1 LLSFIPYVRSFH
13 GDVPGLENDVAI
25 YTVLEPPLKRSAA
38 RRGPDRFAFVRD
50 SFHFWAFVLA
60 PLWMLWHR
68 LWLVFIGF
76 ALIAVALQFGLHT
89 IGVGSD
95 GRLLGYALLALL
107 AGLEAGTL
115 RRWTLARRGW
125 RDLGIVSGE
134 TREAA
139 ERRFFDTWTSPD
151 GEPALRPAES
161 FLAPARAALAA
172 RQPNRTSDIVGL
184 FPEPGAPR

>member
-1 LLSFIPYVRSFH
+1 MRP
-13 GDVPGLENDVAI
+13 E
-25 YTVLEPPLKRSAA
+25 A

-68 LWLVFIGF
+68 LWLVFVGF
-76 ALIAVALQFGLHT
+76 GLIAVALQLGLHVL
-89 IGVGSD
+89 GVGGG

-107 AGLEAGTL
+107 VGLEAGTL

-125 RDLGIVSGE
+125 RDAGIVSGE

-139 ERRFFDTWTSPD
+139 ERRFFDTWTGAH
-151 GEPALRPAES
+151 GEPAPRPAES

-172 RQPNRTSDIVGL
+172 RQPNRPTDIVGL

>member
-1 LLSFIPYVRSFH
+1 LSSFIPYVRSFC
-13 GDVPGLENDVAI
+13 GETSTQESDVAI
-25 YTVLEPPLKRSAA
+25 YTVLEPPLKRPEA
-38 RRGPDRFAFVRD
+38 RRGPERFAFVRD

-76 ALIAVALQFGLHT
+76 ALIAIALQFGLHAL
-89 IGVGSD
+89 GVGSG

-107 AGLEAGTL
+107 VGLEAGAL
-115 RRWTLARRGW
+115 RRWTMTRRGW
-125 RDLGIVSGE
+125 RDVGIVSGE

-139 ERRFFDTWTSPD
+139 ERRFFDTWTGAA
-151 GEPALRPAES
+151 GEPGPQPVES

-172 RQPNRTSDIVGL
+172 RQPNRPSDIVGL